1 MPAPVQVDMVSA
13 AVTVDVAMMRMPVAV
28 PVEVDMPAVT
38 VMTMDVNVPAQMD
51 MPPVAM
57 HMTDHAGVAD
67 HAVAAMTA
75 DAVMTTTA
83 AAMRACIGS
92 TGGESCNADNGR
104 RDEGEESRTF
114 EHDRRPFWLDV
125 GHPHYWS
132 RHRSRRFKRLIF
144 SAFSFI

>member
-1 MPAPVQVDMVSA
+1 MPAPVQMDMVSA
-13 AVTVDVAMMRMPVAV
+13 AVTVEVAMMRMPVAV

-51 MPPVAM
+51 MPPVTM

-75 DAVMTTTA
+75 DAVMTTA
-83 AAMRACIGS
+83 AAMWARISSAGR
-92 TGGESCNADNGR
+92 ESCNADNGR

-114 EHDRRPFWLDV
+114 EHDRGPFWLDV
-125 GHPHYWS
+125 GHPNYWS
-132 RHRSRRFKRLIF
+132 EHRSRRFKRLIF
-144 SAFSFI
+144 GVFSFI